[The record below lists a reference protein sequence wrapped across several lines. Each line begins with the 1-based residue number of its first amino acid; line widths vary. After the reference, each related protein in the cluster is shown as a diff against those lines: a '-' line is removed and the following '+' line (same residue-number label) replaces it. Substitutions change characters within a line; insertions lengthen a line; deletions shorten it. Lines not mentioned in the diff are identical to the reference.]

1 LLGGGNVGGG
11 GGGGG
16 TTPTP
21 PELLPPH
28 AETVS
33 AAAVT
38 DATNQLERNKER
50 IPIRGKK
57 TSEKL
62 HSDAR
67 TNAKQRR
74 CVDAECTS
82 PVRSP
87 RRVALQLAAIVC
99 RAPLTTA

>member
-38 DATNQLERNKER
+38 DATNQLERNKEQ

-57 TSEKL
+57 TSENSTPMAGPTRNNDVAWTRNVPRL
-62 HSDAR
+62 FAHRAVSRFNLPQSFAV
-67 TNAKQRR
+67 RR
-74 CVDAECTS
+74 
-82 PVRSP
+82 
-87 RRVALQLAAIVC
+87 
-99 RAPLTTA
+99 